1 MDYWIIVIVILVVY
15 TPIFIWIFKLR
26 GRKKKRI
33 SLYDNICKSLLYSFQ
48 TNKVRNLRDIEDF
61 LIGSEDFRLLLLRFP
76 DAVRDVLLRVKH
88 LMMADATLK
97 YTEYDLKI
105 VDSLLSEIEAVIKEK
120 KQEEPFEGVPD
131 QEKKLLLDVL
141 ELSGGLK
148 NNSVFWDKIIQ
159 LGELIKVREETLVK
173 AGKDNAYS
181 VRIGR
186 ISIAITIVTF
196 IISLVVAFGLS
207 K

>member
-61 LIGSEDFRLLLLRFP
+61 LIGSEDFRLLHLRFP

>member
-61 LIGSEDFRLLLLRFP
+61 LIGSEDFRLLHLRFP

-141 ELSGGLK
+141 ELSGELK